1 MSGCAIALM
10 AKAPL
15 PGAVKTRLAP
25 ALGVDGAALLA
36 QRLLS
41 HALEQALASA
51 LGPVTLWTAPDAS
64 HPAFVRA
71 QQLGARLAVQG
82 AGDLGAR
89 MAQVFSSQFAQS
101 AAPLL
106 LMGSDAPALDA
117 EMLRQAA
124 AALPGHDAVFVPAHD
139 GGYAL
144 VGLRAASPPLLA
156 ALFSGMSWST
166 PRVMSDTRQRLAAAG
181 LSHVELPAVH
191 DIDEPHDLEHLPP
204 HLRLQLHVPLR
215 PAALPPP
222 AAPGRSCPLHYRYPP
237 SVFAKAAPMRCEVL
251 YVVGGLYGNQPALDQ
266 VLALFEQE
274 RGDKRLVFNGDFNW
288 FDIDPAAFERLNACV
303 LSHTALRGNVETE
316 LAADDTSAG
325 CGCAYPH
332 WVGDGVVERSN
343 RILQRLRD
351 TARGFP
357 QLRQRLAALPMW
369 ARADV
374 AGLRVAIVHGDAQ
387 SLAGWGFAPE
397 HLRSATHRATV
408 RQWFEQAQVDAFA
421 CSHTCLPVFH
431 ALPMAGRA
439 TDALVLNNGAT
450 GMPNFRGETAGLF
463 TRIAVRPFAG
473 AQAALRHGLRAGDAF
488 VDALAVDSATPAWR
502 AQFLQ
507 QWPPGSDAHAS
518 YWARIEGGPEH
529 APEQALCVSDDG

>member
-1 MSGCAIALM
+1 M

-15 PGAVKTRLAP
+15 SGAAKTRLAP
-25 ALGVDGAALLA
+25 ALGEAGAAALA

-41 HALEQALASA
+41 HALEQALTAGI
-51 LGPVTLWTAPDAS
+51 GPVTLWTAPDAS

-71 QQLGARLAVQG
+71 QQQGATLAVQG

-89 MAQVFSSQFAQS
+89 MAQVFASHFAH
-101 AAPLL
+101 ADAPLL
-106 LMGSDAPALDA
+106 LMGTDAPALDA
-117 EMLRQAA
+117 AMLQRAA
-124 AALPGHDAVFVPAHD
+124 AALSGVDAVFVPAHD

-156 ALFSGMSWST
+156 ALFAGMTWST
-166 PRVMSDTRQRLAAAG
+166 SRVMADTRRRLAEG
-181 LSHVELPAVH
+181 GFSHTELPAVH
-191 DIDEPHDLEHLPP
+191 DIDEPADLDHLP
-204 HLRLQLHVPLR
+204 LHLR
-215 PAALPPP
+215 PAAATPP
-222 AAPGRSCPLHYRYPP
+222 AAPGRSCPLHYRYAP
-237 SVFAKAAPMRCEVL
+237 SVFAQTTPWRCEVL
-251 YVVGGLYGNQPALDQ
+251 YVVGGLYGNEPALEQ

-274 RGDKRLVFNGDFNW
+274 SGDKRLVFNGDFNW
-288 FDIDPAAFERLNACV
+288 FNSDAAAFERLNARV
-303 LSHTALRGNVETE
+303 LAHSALRGNVETE
-316 LAADDTSAG
+316 LASADASAG
-325 CGCAYPH
+325 CGCAYPE

-357 QLRQRLAALPMW
+357 ALTQRLAALPMW

-374 AGLRVAIVHGDAQ
+374 AGLRVGIVHGDAQ
-387 SLAGWGFAPE
+387 SLAGWGFAQE
-397 HLRSATHRATV
+397 HLRSAAHRATV
-408 RQWFEQAQVDAFA
+408 RRWFEQAQVDAFA

-431 ALPMAGRA
+431 ALPMSGRA

-450 GMPNFRGETAGLF
+450 GMPNFRGDSAGLF

-473 AQAALRHGLRAGDAF
+473 PAAARRHGLRAGEAF

-518 YWARIEGGPEH
+518 YWARISDGPDH
-529 APEQALCVSDDG
+529 APAQALRVSSDD